1 MRLNASGVST
11 LCTPRENEPS
21 GIFTTSG
28 RPSSSIALVRS
39 ESSARI
45 TVGGVATWFWLRS
58 SIRNTLLV
66 QRIIE
71 IGSSMTG
78 MPSCQA
84 RRAKR

>member
-1 MRLNASGVST
+1 M
-11 LCTPRENEPS
+11 
-21 GIFTTSG
+21 
-28 RPSSSIALVRS
+28 
-39 ESSARI
+39 
-45 TVGGVATWFWLRS
+45 TVGGVGTWLEPIS

>member
-1 MRLNASGVST
+1 MRLNSAADSI
-11 LCTPRENEPS
+11 LCTPREKEPS

-28 RPSSSIALVRS
+28 RPSSSIALAKSV
-39 ESSARI
+39 SSAII
-45 TVGGVATWFWLRS
+45 TVGGVGTWFCCNS
-58 SIRNTLLV
+58 SIKKTLLV

>member
-1 MRLNASGVST
+1 M
-11 LCTPRENEPS
+11 
-21 GIFTTSG
+21 
-28 RPSSSIALVRS
+28 
-39 ESSARI
+39 I
-45 TVGGVATWFWLRS
+45 TVGGVGTWFWPSS

-84 RRAKR
+84 RRANR